1 MDINKH
7 LIKFSQG
14 LVLGRTTT
22 EKAGID
28 TSLNRLKA
36 TIDKELG
43 SGIEEQLVF
52 GSYTRNTILP
62 RNYDPN
68 SDVDLMVIFDTES
81 KEFTPDTYRRRLYD
95 VLSKNYP
102 NSIIKKA
109 FPVVKLELNHIMFD
123 VIPAKR
129 TNSWWSGESI
139 YIPDRNNDWQE
150 TDPNDINDRLSEV
163 NQKYGDNNVRN
174 IIRLCKHWNAGFGY
188 PFESYLME
196 KELIELNYNNEDTY
210 SGFLYA
216 LDKIADDLSGVN
228 QALNYI
234 NDYIDRGDYK
244 KQILW
249 LRKLLPLLPEA

>member
-7 LIKFSQG
+7 LINFSKV
-14 LVLGRTTT
+14 LVLGRTTA
-22 EKAGID
+22 EKSSID
-28 TSLNRLKA
+28 ASLNRLKN

-43 SGIEEQLVF
+43 IGIEEQLVF
-52 GSYTRNTILP
+52 GSYSRNTILP

-68 SDVDLMVIFDTES
+68 SDVDLMVIFDTEA
-81 KEFTPDTYRRRLYD
+81 KEYTPDTYRRRLYD
-95 VLSKNYP
+95 VIAKNYP

-129 TNSWWSGESI
+129 TNSFWSGESI
-139 YIPDRNNDWQE
+139 YIPDSYNDWQE
-150 TDPNDINDRLSEV
+150 TDPNDINNRLSEV
-163 NQKYGDNNVRN
+163 NQSYGENTLRNV
-174 IIRLCKHWNAGFGY
+174 IRLCKHWNASFGY

-196 KELIELNYNNEDTY
+196 KELIELNYNNEDTF

-216 LDKIADDLSGVN
+216 LDKIADDIAGVR
-228 QALNYI
+228 QAL
-234 NDYIDRGDYK
+234 DYIEDYIERDDYK

-249 LRKLLPLLPEA
+249 LRKLLPLLPAQ